1 MMSFDFFEKKNHTGN
16 EKNHT
21 ECEKIFKINF

>member
-1 MMSFDFFEKKNHTGN
+1 MMIFDFFEKKNHTGN

-21 ECEKIFKINF
+21 GCEKIFKIKF